1 MSLLKKM
8 RIIIFGPPG
17 AGKGTQAR
25 LLAEK
30 LNLKYISTGD
40 IFRDE
45 IKNKT
50 KIGIQ
55 IKEIIANGKYVS
67 DDITLEILKKNLK
80 NPDEGFI
87 LDGFPRTLKQAAELD
102 KIIEIDKVIILD
114 TTYHIIK
121 SRLLKRSEIGGRD
134 DDNEETIKKRFK
146 IYREKTEPL
155 LKYYE
160 NKIILVDGEQ
170 SVEKIKDYL
179 VKRL

>member
-67 DDITLEILKKNLK
+67 DDITL
-80 NPDEGFI
+80 
-87 LDGFPRTLKQAAELD
+87 
-102 KIIEIDKVIILD
+102 
-114 TTYHIIK
+114 
-121 SRLLKRSEIGGRD
+121 
-134 DDNEETIKKRFK
+134 
-146 IYREKTEPL
+146 
-155 LKYYE
+155 
-160 NKIILVDGEQ
+160 
-170 SVEKIKDYL
+170 
-179 VKRL
+179 